1 AVSSMIRRGSL
12 LPEDSLNTAR
22 RVWLSRSGRPRTD
35 SFEMLMEGDALAL
48 AGQLQR
54 AACAAVRRGKTLP
67 EDLFP
72 LDYSGRELAK

>member
-1 AVSSMIRRGSL
+1 
-12 LPEDSLNTAR
+12 
-22 RVWLSRSGRPRTD
+22 
-35 SFEMLMEGDALAL
+35 MLMEGDALAL